1 MPSHGLCRLWGFRN
15 EENELGFDLF
25 LDWDITGVVDVG
37 FGKECAAAILSL
49 ARN

>member
-15 EENELGFDLF
+15 EEDKLGFDLI
-25 LDWDITGVVDVG
+25 LDCDTEVVDAG
-37 FGKECAAAILSL
+37 FEKAWAAAIFSL